1 MENVEISVFEDEVL
15 SDATDMVERTV
26 SHSIQ
31 VPANTVRLSVLI
43 KNLTA
48 GGRVHFK
55 VEGSYDGKRWST
67 AGLSGL
73 DILNVGTSPTSQP
86 SSSAVATDYAYL
98 RVRAYVTGGPGVY
111 CLFSGTLAFCQL

>member
-1 MENVEISVFEDEVL
+1 VENIEISVFEDEVL

-26 SHSIQ
+26 SRATQ
-31 VPANTVRLSVLI
+31 VPANTVRLSVLV

-48 GGRVHFK
+48 GGRIHFK

-67 AGLSGL
+67 TGLSGL

-86 SSSAVATDYAYL
+86 SGSPVAIDYAFL

-111 CLFSGTLAFCQL
+111 SIFSGSLTFSHQ